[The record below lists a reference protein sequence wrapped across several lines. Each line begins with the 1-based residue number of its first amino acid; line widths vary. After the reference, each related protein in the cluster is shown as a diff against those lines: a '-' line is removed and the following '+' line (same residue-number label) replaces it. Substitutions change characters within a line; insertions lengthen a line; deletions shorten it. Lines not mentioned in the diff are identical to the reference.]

1 MAVGKCEVEFR
12 DGCAFLTVDG
22 TMLAADIRVTFKRDG
37 SLSTLRVG
45 NVREFTSGP
54 FGMPGSTESTGEGRP

>member
-37 SLSTLRVG
+37 SLSTLKVG
-45 NVREFTSGP
+45 NVREFASGP
-54 FGMPGSTESTGEGRP
+54 FGMPGSTVPAREEQS